1 MSFYLMAN
9 KNFQSIPIPMKRRR
23 GGISLSTFPFLVNSY
38 LENVLLRIDSIC
50 VDSICPPTDAE
61 LCNSGDNIKLEVLTS
76 SFTTPL
82 SIQPVSF

>member
-1 MSFYLMAN
+1 MTN

-50 VDSICPPTDAE
+50 VDVLSVHPQM
-61 LCNSGDNIKLEVLTS
+61 LNSVTQVTTS
-76 SFTTPL
+76 N
-82 SIQPVSF
+82 